1 MKYYYNFATLKNYAN
16 FLNNKSKNMQNK
28 GAIRVIAV
36 LFALICI
43 YQLSFTLVTKRVES
57 KAEAYGKQMA
67 AKEMQNL
74 KLDLSDADKLAYKD
88 SIEDQRENAY
98 LDSISEKTVYN
109 FLFMRKFSY
118 KECKAREI
126 NLGLDLKGGMNVM
139 MEVSTIDVIKNLAVN
154 PEDATLSSLLKK
166 ATVLHRQ
173 SGGKYIDRFADVVK
187 QSKNVE
193 LAAFFS
199 TKLKEKGITKNST
212 NDQVI
217 SAISDQC
224 SDAFQ
229 TTYQV
234 LSKRID
240 KFGVAQPTIQKLDA
254 TERILIELPG
264 VKDPQRVTNLLEG
277 SARLQFWL
285 VEKDL
290 NKAAKAL
297 QDMDAWLSVG
307 SRSSEEGAE
316 EISEE
321 TSTVSSA
328 TEQASEEKQEVKP
341 EENAR
346 PLLSLFTPSKMQ
358 MTLAV
363 ATAKGQNRAEI
374 NRLLK
379 KAQAKM
385 PKDLLFL
392 WSAKPINKTNEYELY
407 AVHVEKNG
415 PLLDGDVISDAKDD
429 FNQTGSPVVSMV
441 MKDEAARKWAKI
453 TGNHVGECIA
463 IVLDS
468 VVYSAP
474 RVNGEIDGGRSEISG
489 SFTVEET
496 KDLANILK
504 SGKLTAPAKIVQ
516 ESVVGPSLGE
526 ESIKAGMMSF
536 LFAII
541 LVLIYMIFFYSTA
554 GVAACIA
561 LVVNLF
567 FLFGVLASLGA
578 VLTLPGIAGIVLT
591 MGMAVDANVII
602 NERIKEE
609 ILKGKHIGSA
619 IADGYKVAYSAI
631 IDGNVTTLLTGIVL
645 AYFGSGPVQGF
656 AIVLCIGILTTL
668 FSGIFVSRL
677 VFESLLNRKGGEK
690 RNIAFYTKLT
700 QHFLEKPNVNFV
712 GNHKKQWIVVAV
724 LALIA
729 ICSLAFKGLDLG
741 VDFAGGRTYVVR
753 FDQDVQPEAIRSAL
767 SKEYGSAPEVKTFGP
782 TYQVKVTTDYK
793 IKEDDE
799 QVNNEAIAKLFA
811 GVQSFYKDKTITLD
825 KFRST
830 QTSPLG
836 IISSEKVGP
845 TMAEDIQRSAII
857 AVLVSLVLIFIYIAI
872 RFKKWQYGL
881 ASLTSL
887 AFDALVTIGAFA
899 LFNRIMPF
907 SLEVDQQFV
916 AVVLTV
922 IGYSVND
929 TVIVFDRV
937 RENVNLFPKEDY
949 GKLMNDA
956 MNQTLSRTFN
966 TLGTT
971 LLTLLVIFIFGGEGL
986 RGFSF
991 SMFIGIAAGCFASLC
1006 VACPTAYALIT
1017 RKNNN
1022 NK

>member
-1 MKYYYNFATLKNYAN
+1 
-16 FLNNKSKNMQNK
+16 MQNK
-28 GAIRVIAV
+28 GAISVIAV
-36 LFALICI
+36 IFALICI

-57 KAEAYGKQMA
+57 RAEQYGKQMA
-67 AKEMQNL
+67 AKEMESL

-88 SIEDQRENAY
+88 SIEDARENAY
-98 LDSISEKTVYN
+98 LDSISEETVYN

-139 MEVSTIDVIKNLAVN
+139 MEVSTVDVIKNLASN
-154 PEDATLSSLLKK
+154 PEDETITSLLNR
-166 ATVLHRQ
+166 ATELHRQ
-173 SGGKYIDRFADVVK
+173 NGGKYIDRFADAVNE
-187 QSKNVE
+187 SKNLE

-199 TKLKEKGITKNST
+199 TKLKDKGITKNSS
-212 NDQVI
+212 NSQVI
-217 SAISDQC
+217 SAISNQC

-290 NKAAKAL
+290 NKAVRAL

-307 SRSSEEGAE
+307 NRSEQQEEE
-316 EISEE
+316 LVLEE
-321 TSTVSSA
+321 TSTTLTSTQQIA
-328 TEQASEEKQEVKP
+328 TTDIKQDESVATKT
-341 EENAR
+341 N
-346 PLLSLFTPSKMQ
+346 PLLSLFTPSNTQ

-363 ATAKGQNRAEI
+363 ATAQGQNRAEI

-379 KAQAKM
+379 KAQSKM

-392 WSAKPINKTNEYELY
+392 WSAKPISKTNEYELY

-415 PLLDGDVISDAKDD
+415 PLLDGDVISDARDD

-441 MKDEAARKWAKI
+441 MKDDAARKWAKI

-474 RVNGEIDGGRSEISG
+474 RVNGEISGGRSEISG
-489 SFTVEET
+489 HFTVEET
-496 KDLANILK
+496 KDLSNILK

-516 ESVVGPSLGE
+516 ESVVGPSLGK
-526 ESIKAGMMSF
+526 ESIKSGMMSF

-541 LVLIYMIFFYSTA
+541 LILVYMIFFYSTA
-554 GVAACIA
+554 GIAACVA

-567 FLFGVLASLGA
+567 FLFGVLASLGV

-591 MGMAVDANVII
+591 MGMAIDANVII
-602 NERIKEE
+602 NERVKEE
-609 ILKGKHIGSA
+609 LLKGKNVATA
-619 IADGYKVAYSAI
+619 ISDGYKVAYSAI

-668 FSGIFVSRL
+668 FTGIFISRL
-677 VFESLLNRKGGEK
+677 VFETMLNRKGGER
-690 RNIAFYTKLT
+690 RNISFYNKLT
-700 QHFLEKPNVNFV
+700 HHFLENPKVNFV
-712 GNHKKQWIVVAV
+712 GNHKKQWIVVAILV
-724 LALIA
+724 VIALS
-729 ICSLAFKGLDLG
+729 SLTFKGLDLG
-741 VDFAGGRTYVVR
+741 VDFAGGRTYVIR
-753 FDQDVQPEAIRSAL
+753 FDKDVQPEAIRSAL
-767 SKEYGSAPEVKTFGP
+767 TKEYGSAPEVKTFGP
-782 TYQVKVTTDYK
+782 SYQVKVTTDYK

-799 QVNNEAIAKLFA
+799 AVNNEAITKLFN
-811 GVQSFYKDKTITLD
+811 GTKSFYADKTMTLE

-881 ASLTSL
+881 ASLVSL
-887 AFDALVTIGAFA
+887 TFDAIITIGAFS
-899 LFNRIMPF
+899 LFNKIMPF

-922 IGYSVND
+922 IGYSIND

-937 RENVNLFPKEDY
+937 RENVNLFPKENY
-949 GKLMNDA
+949 GKLMNNA

-966 TLGTT
+966 TVGST
-971 LLTLLVIFIFGGEGL
+971 LLTLAIMFVFGGEGL

-991 SMFIGIAAGCFASLC
+991 AMFIGIAAGCFASLC

-1017 RKNNN
+1017 RRQ
-1022 NK
+1022 NKEIK

>member
-1 MKYYYNFATLKNYAN
+1 
-16 FLNNKSKNMQNK
+16 MQNK
-28 GAIRVIAV
+28 GAIKVIAV
-36 LFALICI
+36 VFALICI

-57 KAEAYGKQMA
+57 KAEKYAKTFA
-67 AKEMQNL
+67 ANEVKKMTTAM
-74 KLDLSDADKLAYKD
+74 SDADKVVYQD
-88 SIEDQRENAY
+88 SIATVKENAY
-98 LDSISEKTVYN
+98 LDSISEETVYN

-139 MEVSTIDVIKNLAVN
+139 MEVSTVDVIRNLAAN
-154 PEDATLSSLLKK
+154 PDDETLTSIIEEATK
-166 ATVLHRQ
+166 LHREK
-173 SGGKYIDRFADVVK
+173 GGRFIERFADVVNAK
-187 QSKNVE
+187 KNVS
-193 LAAFFS
+193 LSAFFS
-199 TKLKEKGITKNST
+199 TKLKEKGITKNSS
-212 NDQVI
+212 NSQVI
-217 SAISDQC
+217 SAINQQC

-277 SARLQFWL
+277 SAQLQFWL

-290 NKAAKAL
+290 NKARKAL
-297 QDMDAWLSVG
+297 SDMDAWLSVG
-307 SRSSEEGAE
+307 NNMENDSEVTE
-316 EISEE
+316 ELATESMTTATETIANNDNKE
-321 TSTVSSA
+321 TSVSKKS
-328 TEQASEEKQEVKP
+328 
-341 EENAR
+341 
-346 PLLSLFTPSKMQ
+346 PLISLFTPSRTQ

-363 ATAKGQNRAEI
+363 ATAPGQNRAEI
-374 NRLLK
+374 NRLIK
-379 KAQAKM
+379 KAESKL

-453 TGNHVGECIA
+453 TGNHVNECIA

-489 SFTVEET
+489 HFTVEET
-496 KDLANILK
+496 KDLSNILK

-516 ESVVGPSLGE
+516 ESVVGPSLGK
-526 ESIKAGMMSF
+526 ESIKAGMISF
-536 LFAII
+536 VCAII

-554 GVAACIA
+554 GIAACVA
-561 LVVNLF
+561 LIVNLF

-609 ILKGKHIGSA
+609 LLKGKNVASA

-656 AIVLCIGILTTL
+656 AIILCIGILTTL

-677 VFESLLNRKGGEK
+677 VFEALLNRKGGER
-690 RNIAFYTKLT
+690 RNIAFYTNLT
-700 QHFLEKPNVNFV
+700 KHFLEKPNVNFV
-712 GNHKKQWIVVAV
+712 GTHRKQWIAV
-724 LALIA
+724 IILAVIA
-729 ICSLAFKGLDLG
+729 IGSLTFKGLDLG
-741 VDFAGGRTYVVR
+741 IDFAGGRTYVVR
-753 FDQDVQPEAIRSAL
+753 FDRDVQPEAIRSAL
-767 SKEYGSAPEVKTFGP
+767 TKEYGSAPEVKTFGP
-782 TYQVKVTTDYK
+782 DYQVKVTTDYK
-793 IKEDDE
+793 IKED
-799 QVNNEAIAKLFA
+799 NEAINNESIERLFN
-811 GVQSFYKDKTITLD
+811 GTKSFYKDQSITLD

-830 QTSPLG
+830 ATNPLG

-881 ASLTSL
+881 ASLASL
-887 AFDALVTIGAFA
+887 TFDALITIGTFS
-899 LFNRIMPF
+899 LFNKIMPF

-937 RENVNLFPKEDY
+937 RENVNLFPKGEY

-971 LLTLLVIFIFGGEGL
+971 LLTLLVIFLFGGDGL

-991 SMFIGIAAGCFASLC
+991 TMFIGIAAGCFASLC
-1006 VACPTAYALIT
+1006 VACPTAYLLIT
-1017 RKNNN
+1017 RSK
-1022 NK
+1022 KDKEVVSK

>member
-1 MKYYYNFATLKNYAN
+1 
-16 FLNNKSKNMQNK
+16 MQNK
-28 GAIRVIAV
+28 GAISVIAV
-36 LFALICI
+36 IFALICI
-43 YQLSFTLVTKRVES
+43 YQLSFTLVTKRVEG
-57 KAEAYGKQMA
+57 KAEQYGKQMA
-67 AKEMQNL
+67 AKEMQSI

-88 SIEDQRENAY
+88 SIEDARENAY
-98 LDSISEKTVYN
+98 LDSISEETVYN

-139 MEVSTIDVIKNLAVN
+139 MEVSTVDVIKSLASN
-154 PEDATLSSLLKK
+154 PEDETITSLLNK
-166 ATVLHRQ
+166 ATELHRQ
-173 SGGKYIDRFADVVK
+173 NGGKYIDRFADAVNEV
-187 QSKNVE
+187 KNVE

-199 TKLKEKGITKNST
+199 TKLKDKGITKNSS
-212 NDQVI
+212 NNQVI

-224 SDAFQ
+224 GDAFQ

-290 NKAAKAL
+290 NKAVRAL

-307 SRSSEEGAE
+307 NRSEQQEDVVVSEE
-316 EISEE
+316 S
-321 TSTVSSA
+321 STTLSA
-328 TEQASEEKQEVKP
+328 TEQVATTDNKQEETAVTKK
-341 EENAR
+341 N
-346 PLLSLFTPSKMQ
+346 PLLSLFTPSNTQ
-358 MTLAV
+358 MSLAV
-363 ATAKGQNRAEI
+363 ATAQGQNRAEI

-379 KAQAKM
+379 KAQSKM

-392 WSAKPINKTNEYELY
+392 WSAKPISKTNEYELY

-415 PLLDGDVISDAKDD
+415 PLLDGDVISDARDD

-441 MKDEAARKWAKI
+441 MKDDAARKWAKI

-489 SFTVEET
+489 HFTVEET
-496 KDLANILK
+496 KDLSNILK

-516 ESVVGPSLGE
+516 ESVVGPSLGK

-536 LFAII
+536 IFAIVLI
-541 LVLIYMIFFYSTA
+541 LVYMLFFYSTA
-554 GVAACIA
+554 GIAACVA

-567 FLFGVLASLGA
+567 FLFGVLASLGV

-591 MGMAVDANVII
+591 MGMAIDANVII
-602 NERIKEE
+602 NERVKEE
-609 ILKGKHIGSA
+609 LLKGKNVATA
-619 IADGYKVAYSAI
+619 ISDGYKDAYSAI

-668 FSGIFVSRL
+668 FTGIFISRL
-677 VFESLLNRKGGEK
+677 VFEAMLNRKGGER
-690 RNIAFYTKLT
+690 RNIAFYNKLT
-700 QHFLEKPNVNFV
+700 QHFLENPKVNFV
-712 GNHKKQWIVVAV
+712 GNHKKQWIVVAILV
-724 LALIA
+724 VIALS
-729 ICSLAFKGLDLG
+729 SLTFKGLDLG
-741 VDFAGGRTYVVR
+741 VDFAGGRTYVIR
-753 FDQDVQPEAIRSAL
+753 FDNDVKPEAIRSAL
-767 SKEYGSAPEVKTFGP
+767 TKEYGTAPEVKTFGP
-782 TYQVKVTTDYK
+782 SYQVKVTTDYK

-799 QVNNEAIAKLFA
+799 AVNNEAIAKLFNA
-811 GVQSFYKDKTITLD
+811 TKPFYADKTMTLE

-857 AVLVSLVLIFIYIAI
+857 AVLVSLILIFIYIAI

-881 ASLTSL
+881 ASLVSL
-887 AFDALVTIGAFA
+887 TFDAIITIGAFS
-899 LFNRIMPF
+899 LFNKIMPF

-922 IGYSVND
+922 IGYSIND

-949 GKLMNDA
+949 GKLMNNA

-966 TLGTT
+966 TVGST
-971 LLTLLVIFIFGGEGL
+971 LLTLTIMFIFGGDGL

-991 SMFIGIAAGCFASLC
+991 AMFIGIAAGCFASLC

-1017 RKNNN
+1017 RKK
-1022 NK
+1022 NKEIK

>member
-1 MKYYYNFATLKNYAN
+1 
-16 FLNNKSKNMQNK
+16 MQNK
-28 GAIRVIAV
+28 GAISVIAV
-36 LFALICI
+36 IFALICI
-43 YQLSFTLVTKRVES
+43 YQLSFTLVTKRVEG
-57 KAEAYGKQMA
+57 KAEQYGKQMA
-67 AKEMQNL
+67 AKEMQSI

-88 SIEDQRENAY
+88 SIEDARENAY
-98 LDSISEKTVYN
+98 LDSISEETVYN

-139 MEVSTIDVIKNLAVN
+139 MEVSTVDVIKSLASN
-154 PEDATLSSLLKK
+154 PEDETITSLLNK
-166 ATVLHRQ
+166 ATELHRQ
-173 SGGKYIDRFADVVK
+173 NGGKYIDRFADAVNEV
-187 QSKNVE
+187 KNVE

-199 TKLKEKGITKNST
+199 TKLKDKGITKNSS
-212 NDQVI
+212 NNQVI

-224 SDAFQ
+224 GDAFQ

-264 VKDPQRVTNLLEG
+264 VKVPQRVTNLLEG

-290 NKAAKAL
+290 NKAVRAL

-307 SRSSEEGAE
+307 NRSEQQEDVVVSEE
-316 EISEE
+316 S
-321 TSTVSSA
+321 STTLSA
-328 TEQASEEKQEVKP
+328 TEQVATTDNKQEETAVTKK
-341 EENAR
+341 N
-346 PLLSLFTPSKMQ
+346 PLLSLFTPSNTQ
-358 MTLAV
+358 MSLAV
-363 ATAKGQNRAEI
+363 ATAQGQNRAEI

-379 KAQAKM
+379 KAQSKM

-392 WSAKPINKTNEYELY
+392 WSAKPISKTNEYELY

-415 PLLDGDVISDAKDD
+415 PLLDGDVISDARDD

-441 MKDEAARKWAKI
+441 MKDDAARKWAKI

-489 SFTVEET
+489 HFTVEET
-496 KDLANILK
+496 KDLSNILK

-516 ESVVGPSLGE
+516 ESVVGPSLGK

-536 LFAII
+536 IFAIVLI
-541 LVLIYMIFFYSTA
+541 LVYMLFFYSTA
-554 GVAACIA
+554 GIAACVA

-567 FLFGVLASLGA
+567 FLFGVLASLGV

-591 MGMAVDANVII
+591 MGMAIDANVII
-602 NERIKEE
+602 NERVKEE
-609 ILKGKHIGSA
+609 LLKGKNVATA
-619 IADGYKVAYSAI
+619 ISDGYKDAYSAI

-668 FSGIFVSRL
+668 FTGIFISRL
-677 VFESLLNRKGGEK
+677 VFEAMLNRKGGER
-690 RNIAFYTKLT
+690 RNIAFYNKLT
-700 QHFLEKPNVNFV
+700 QHFLENPKVNFV
-712 GNHKKQWIVVAV
+712 GNHKKQWIVVAILV
-724 LALIA
+724 VIALS
-729 ICSLAFKGLDLG
+729 SLTFKGLDLG
-741 VDFAGGRTYVVR
+741 VDFAGGRTYVIR
-753 FDQDVQPEAIRSAL
+753 FDNDVKPEAIRSAL
-767 SKEYGSAPEVKTFGP
+767 TKEYGTAPEVKTFGP
-782 TYQVKVTTDYK
+782 SYQVKVTTDYK

-799 QVNNEAIAKLFA
+799 AVNNEAIAKLFNA
-811 GVQSFYKDKTITLD
+811 TKPFYADKTMTLE

-881 ASLTSL
+881 ASLVSL
-887 AFDALVTIGAFA
+887 TFDAVITIGAFS
-899 LFNRIMPF
+899 LFNKIMPF

-922 IGYSVND
+922 IGYSIND

-949 GKLMNDA
+949 GKLMNNA

-966 TLGTT
+966 TVGST
-971 LLTLLVIFIFGGEGL
+971 LLTLTIMFIFGGDGL

-991 SMFIGIAAGCFASLC
+991 AMFIGIAAGCFASLC

-1017 RKNNN
+1017 RKK
-1022 NK
+1022 NKEIK

>member
-1 MKYYYNFATLKNYAN
+1 
-16 FLNNKSKNMQNK
+16 MQNK
-28 GAIRVIAV
+28 GAISVIAV
-36 LFALICI
+36 IFALICI
-43 YQLSFTLVTKRVES
+43 YQLSFTLVTKRVEG
-57 KAEAYGKQMA
+57 KAEQYGKQMA
-67 AKEMQNL
+67 AKEMENL

-88 SIEDQRENAY
+88 SIEDARENAY
-98 LDSISEKTVYN
+98 LDSISEETVYN

-139 MEVSTIDVIKNLAVN
+139 MEVSTVDVIKNLASN
-154 PEDATLSSLLKK
+154 PEDETITSLLSK
-166 ATVLHRQ
+166 ATELHRQ
-173 SGGKYIDRFADVVK
+173 NGGKYIDRFADAVNE
-187 QSKNVE
+187 SKNVE

-199 TKLKEKGITKNST
+199 TKLKDKGITKNSS
-212 NDQVI
+212 NSQVI
-217 SAISDQC
+217 SAISNQC

-290 NKAAKAL
+290 NKAVRAL

-307 SRSSEEGAE
+307 NRSEQQEEDVVLE
-316 EISEE
+316 ESSTTLTTTQQIATTDAKQEE
-321 TSTVSSA
+321 TTA
-328 TEQASEEKQEVKP
+328 TKK
-341 EENAR
+341 N
-346 PLLSLFTPSKMQ
+346 PLLSLFTPSNTQ
-358 MTLAV
+358 MSLAV
-363 ATAKGQNRAEI
+363 ATAQGQNRAEI

-379 KAQAKM
+379 KAQSKM

-392 WSAKPINKTNEYELY
+392 WSAKPISKTNEYELY

-415 PLLDGDVISDAKDD
+415 PLLDGDVISDARDD

-489 SFTVEET
+489 HFTVEET
-496 KDLANILK
+496 KDLSNILK

-516 ESVVGPSLGE
+516 ESVVGPSLGK
-526 ESIKAGMMSF
+526 ESIKSGMMSF

-541 LVLIYMIFFYSTA
+541 LILVYMIFFYSTA
-554 GVAACIA
+554 GVAACVA

-567 FLFGVLASLGA
+567 FLFGVLASLGV

-591 MGMAVDANVII
+591 MGMAIDANVII
-602 NERIKEE
+602 NERVKEE
-609 ILKGKHIGSA
+609 LLKGKNVASA
-619 IADGYKVAYSAI
+619 ISDGYKDAYSAI

-668 FSGIFVSRL
+668 FTGIFISRL
-677 VFESLLNRKGGEK
+677 VFETMLNRKGGER

-700 QHFLEKPNVNFV
+700 HHFLENPKVNFV
-712 GNHKKQWIVVAV
+712 GNHKKQWFVVAILV
-724 LALIA
+724 VIALS
-729 ICSLAFKGLDLG
+729 SLTFKGLDLG
-741 VDFAGGRTYVVR
+741 VDFAGGRTYVIR
-753 FDQDVQPEAIRSAL
+753 FDKDVQPEAIRSAL
-767 SKEYGSAPEVKTFGP
+767 TKEYGTAPEVKTFGP
-782 TYQVKVTTDYK
+782 SYQVKVTTDYK

-799 QVNNEAIAKLFA
+799 AVNNEAIAKLFNA
-811 GVQSFYKDKTITLD
+811 TKSFYADKTMTLE

-845 TMAEDIQRSAII
+845 TMAEDIQRSAVI
-857 AVLVSLVLIFIYIAI
+857 AVLVSLILIFIYIAI

-881 ASLTSL
+881 ASLVSL
-887 AFDALVTIGAFA
+887 TFDAIITIGAFS
-899 LFNRIMPF
+899 LFNKIMPF

-922 IGYSVND
+922 IGYSIND

-937 RENVNLFPKEDY
+937 RENVNLFPKENY
-949 GKLMNDA
+949 GKLMNNA

-966 TLGTT
+966 TVGST
-971 LLTLLVIFIFGGEGL
+971 LLTLTIMFIFGGDGL

-991 SMFIGIAAGCFASLC
+991 AMFIGIAAGCFASLC

-1017 RKNNN
+1017 RKQ
-1022 NK
+1022 NKEIK

>member
-1 MKYYYNFATLKNYAN
+1 
-16 FLNNKSKNMQNK
+16 MQNK
-28 GAIRVIAV
+28 GAISVIAV
-36 LFALICI
+36 IFALICI
-43 YQLSFTLVTKRVES
+43 YQLSFTLVTKRVEG
-57 KAEAYGKQMA
+57 KAEQYGKQMA
-67 AKEMQNL
+67 AKEMENL

-88 SIEDQRENAY
+88 SIEDARENAY
-98 LDSISEKTVYN
+98 LDSISEETVYN

-139 MEVSTIDVIKNLAVN
+139 MEVSTVDVIKNLASN
-154 PEDATLSSLLKK
+154 PEDETITSLLSK
-166 ATVLHRQ
+166 ATELHRQ
-173 SGGKYIDRFADVVK
+173 NGGKYIDRFADAVNE
-187 QSKNVE
+187 SKNVE

-199 TKLKEKGITKNST
+199 TKLKDKGITKNSS
-212 NDQVI
+212 NSQVI
-217 SAISDQC
+217 SAISNQC

-290 NKAAKAL
+290 NKAVRAL

-307 SRSSEEGAE
+307 NRSEQQEEDVVLE
-316 EISEE
+316 ESSTTLTTTQQIATADAKQEE
-321 TSTVSSA
+321 TTA
-328 TEQASEEKQEVKP
+328 TKK
-341 EENAR
+341 N
-346 PLLSLFTPSKMQ
+346 PLLSLFTPSNTQ
-358 MTLAV
+358 MSLAV
-363 ATAKGQNRAEI
+363 ATAQGQNRAEI

-379 KAQAKM
+379 KAQSKM

-392 WSAKPINKTNEYELY
+392 WSAKPISKTNEYELY

-415 PLLDGDVISDAKDD
+415 PLLDGDVISDARDD

-489 SFTVEET
+489 HFTVEET
-496 KDLANILK
+496 KDLSNILK

-516 ESVVGPSLGE
+516 ESVVGPSLGK
-526 ESIKAGMMSF
+526 ESIKSGMMSF

-541 LVLIYMIFFYSTA
+541 LILVYMIFFYSTA
-554 GVAACIA
+554 GVAACVA

-567 FLFGVLASLGA
+567 FLFGVLASLGV

-591 MGMAVDANVII
+591 MGMAIDANVII
-602 NERIKEE
+602 NERVKEE
-609 ILKGKHIGSA
+609 LLKGKNVASA
-619 IADGYKVAYSAI
+619 ISDGYKDAYSAI

-668 FSGIFVSRL
+668 FTGIFISRL
-677 VFESLLNRKGGEK
+677 VFETMLNRKGGER

-700 QHFLEKPNVNFV
+700 HHFLENPKVNFV
-712 GNHKKQWIVVAV
+712 GNHKKQWIVVAILV
-724 LALIA
+724 VIALS
-729 ICSLAFKGLDLG
+729 SLTFKGLDLG
-741 VDFAGGRTYVVR
+741 VDFAGGRTYVIR
-753 FDQDVQPEAIRSAL
+753 FDKDVQPEAIRSAL
-767 SKEYGSAPEVKTFGP
+767 TKEYGTAPEVKTFGP
-782 TYQVKVTTDYK
+782 SYQVKVTTDYK

-799 QVNNEAIAKLFA
+799 AVNNEAIAKLFNA
-811 GVQSFYKDKTITLD
+811 TKSFYADKTMTLE

-845 TMAEDIQRSAII
+845 TMAEDIQRSAVI
-857 AVLVSLVLIFIYIAI
+857 AVLVSLILIFIYIAI

-881 ASLTSL
+881 ASLVSL
-887 AFDALVTIGAFA
+887 TFDAIITIGAFS
-899 LFNRIMPF
+899 LFNKIMPF

-922 IGYSVND
+922 IGYSIND

-937 RENVNLFPKEDY
+937 RENVNLFPKENY
-949 GKLMNDA
+949 GKLMNNA

-966 TLGTT
+966 TVGST
-971 LLTLLVIFIFGGEGL
+971 LLTLTIMFIFGGDGL

-991 SMFIGIAAGCFASLC
+991 AMFIGIAAGCFASLC

-1017 RKNNN
+1017 RKQ
-1022 NK
+1022 NKEIK

>member
-1 MKYYYNFATLKNYAN
+1 
-16 FLNNKSKNMQNK
+16 MQNK
-28 GAIRVIAV
+28 GAISVIAV
-36 LFALICI
+36 IFALICI
-43 YQLSFTLVTKRVES
+43 YQLSFTLVTKRVEG
-57 KAEAYGKQMA
+57 KAEQYGKQMA
-67 AKEMQNL
+67 AKEMQSI

-88 SIEDQRENAY
+88 SIEDARENAY
-98 LDSISEKTVYN
+98 LDSISEETVYN

-139 MEVSTIDVIKNLAVN
+139 MEVSTVDVIKSLASN
-154 PEDATLSSLLKK
+154 PEDETITSLLNK
-166 ATVLHRQ
+166 ATELHRQ
-173 SGGKYIDRFADVVK
+173 NGGKYIDRFADAVNEV
-187 QSKNVE
+187 KNVE

-199 TKLKEKGITKNST
+199 TKLKDKGITKNSS
-212 NDQVI
+212 NNQVI

-224 SDAFQ
+224 GDAFQ

-290 NKAAKAL
+290 NKAVRAL

-307 SRSSEEGAE
+307 NRSEQQEDVVVSEE
-316 EISEE
+316 S
-321 TSTVSSA
+321 STTLSA
-328 TEQASEEKQEVKP
+328 TEQVATTDNKQEETAVTKK
-341 EENAR
+341 N
-346 PLLSLFTPSKMQ
+346 PLLSLFTPSNTQ
-358 MTLAV
+358 MSLAV
-363 ATAKGQNRAEI
+363 ATAQGQNRAEI

-379 KAQAKM
+379 KAQSKM

-392 WSAKPINKTNEYELY
+392 WSAKPISKTNEYELY

-415 PLLDGDVISDAKDD
+415 PLLDGDVISDARDD

-441 MKDEAARKWAKI
+441 MKDDAARKWAKI

-489 SFTVEET
+489 HFTVEET
-496 KDLANILK
+496 KDLSNILK

-516 ESVVGPSLGE
+516 ESVVGPSLGK

-536 LFAII
+536 IFAIVLI
-541 LVLIYMIFFYSTA
+541 LVYMLFFYSTA
-554 GVAACIA
+554 GIAACVA

-567 FLFGVLASLGA
+567 FLFGVLASLGV

-591 MGMAVDANVII
+591 MGMAIDANVII
-602 NERIKEE
+602 NERVKEE
-609 ILKGKHIGSA
+609 LLKGKNVATA
-619 IADGYKVAYSAI
+619 ISDGYKDAYSAI

-668 FSGIFVSRL
+668 FTGIFISRL
-677 VFESLLNRKGGEK
+677 VFEAMLNRKGGER
-690 RNIAFYTKLT
+690 RNIAFYNKLT
-700 QHFLEKPNVNFV
+700 QHFLENPKVNFV
-712 GNHKKQWIVVAV
+712 GNHKKQWIVVAILV
-724 LALIA
+724 VIALS
-729 ICSLAFKGLDLG
+729 SLTFKGLDLG
-741 VDFAGGRTYVVR
+741 VDFAGGRTYVIR
-753 FDQDVQPEAIRSAL
+753 FDNDVKPEAIRSAL
-767 SKEYGSAPEVKTFGP
+767 TKEYGTAPEVKTFGP
-782 TYQVKVTTDYK
+782 SYQVKVTTDYK

-799 QVNNEAIAKLFA
+799 AVNNEAIAKLFNA
-811 GVQSFYKDKTITLD
+811 TKPFYADKTMTLE

-881 ASLTSL
+881 ASLVSL
-887 AFDALVTIGAFA
+887 TFDAVITIGAFS
-899 LFNRIMPF
+899 LFNKIMPF

-922 IGYSVND
+922 IGYSIND

-949 GKLMNDA
+949 GKLMNNA

-966 TLGTT
+966 TVGST
-971 LLTLLVIFIFGGEGL
+971 LLTLTIMFIFGGDGL

-991 SMFIGIAAGCFASLC
+991 AMFIGIAAGCFASLC

-1017 RKNNN
+1017 RKK
-1022 NK
+1022 NKEIK